1 MARFNFT
8 QDPEEPDL
16 WAAELVPAAP
26 AVRPS
31 TS

>member
-8 QDPEEPDL
+8 QDLEEPDL
-16 WAAELVPAAP
+16 WAAENVPAGDGRP
-26 AVRPS
+26 PS